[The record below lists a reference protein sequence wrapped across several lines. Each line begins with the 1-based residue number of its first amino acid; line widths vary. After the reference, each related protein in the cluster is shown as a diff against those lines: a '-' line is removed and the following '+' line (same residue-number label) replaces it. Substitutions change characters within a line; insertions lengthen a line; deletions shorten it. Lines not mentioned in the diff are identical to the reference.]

1 MTAENYD
8 TFLPSNFLKK
18 YQNYQQSPF
27 WSKMLFYRKVS
38 DLVETLKAISRESDV
53 GKAVLEETAQFLAP

>member
-1 MTAENYD
+1 MTVENYD

-27 WSKMLFYRKVS
+27 WSKMLFYRKLS
-38 DLVETLKAISRESDV
+38 DLVKTLAYFYQIPYPKSDKV
-53 GKAVLEETAQFLAP
+53 

>member
-18 YQNYQQSPF
+18 
-27 WSKMLFYRKVS
+27 VS
-38 DLVETLKAISRESDV
+38 ELLVEPF
-53 GKAVLEETAQFLAP
+53 LEQNVIL